1 MASEA
6 YQGRPSFLRR
16 PGSLAAGGWV
26 LAFLLAAALASALQL
41 GLFRTDIWPTTG
53 GWRLAGDFFSEAF
66 HPALRFVGEGTP
78 QGAWELPR
86 QALIAAGYTIIFAAA
101 AISLALLGGLGLGFL
116 GSSVWWD
123 QPGTPKGRLA
133 PAITA
138 SARLVMTLMRS
149 VHELVWAVLMLA
161 ALGRGELVAV
171 VAIAIP
177 YTGTL
182 GKIFSEMLDEA
193 PSDSASALRLSGAP
207 LASWYLFGLVPRAL
221 PDMLAYLF
229 YRFECALRSSAVLGF
244 FGFPTLGFYISAS
257 FENLYFAE
265 VWSYLYVLMALI
277 LLVDWWSGKLRQA
290 VLS

>member
-26 LAFLLAAALASALQL
+26 LSFLFAAALASALKL
-41 GLFRTDIWPTTG
+41 GLFRTDIWPTAG
-53 GWRLAGDFFSEAF
+53 GWRLAGEFFSSAL
-66 HPALRFVGEGTP
+66 HPALHFVGEGTP
-78 QGAWELPR
+78 QGTWDLPQ
-86 QALIAAGYTIIFAAA
+86 QALIAAGNTIVFAAA
-101 AISLALLGGLGLGFL
+101 AISLALVGGLILGFA

-123 QPGTPKGRLA
+123 QPDHSRARFGPVLT
-133 PAITA
+133 
-138 SARLVMTLMRS
+138 SAARTVMTLMRS

-171 VAIAIP
+171 IAIAIP

-193 PSDSASALRLSGAP
+193 PADSASALRLSGAP
-207 LASWYLFGLVPRAL
+207 LVSWYLFGLVPRAL

-244 FGFPTLGFYISAS
+244 FGFPTLGYYISAS
-257 FENLYFAE
+257 FENLYYAE
-265 VWSYLYVLMALI
+265 VWTYLYVLMALI

-290 VLS
+290 VLL

>member
-6 YQGRPSFLRR
+6 YQGRPSFLHR
-16 PGSLAAGGWV
+16 PGSLGAGGWV
-26 LAFLLAAALASALQL
+26 LAFLFAAALASALKL
-41 GLFRTDIWPTTG
+41 GLFRTDIWPTAG
-53 GWRLAGDFFSEAF
+53 GWRLAFDFFRDAL

-78 QGAWELPR
+78 QGAWDLPR
-86 QALIAAGYTIIFAAA
+86 QALIAAGNTVVFAAA
-101 AISLALLGGLGLGFL
+101 AISLALVGGLVLGFV
-116 GSSVWWD
+116 GSSAWWD
-123 QPGTPKGRLA
+123 QPGNSKSRVGPVLT
-133 PAITA
+133 
-138 SARLVMTLMRS
+138 SAARTLMTLMRS
-149 VHELVWAVLMLA
+149 IHELVWAVLMLA

-193 PSDSASALRLSGAP
+193 PGDSASALRLAGAP
-207 LASWYLFGLVPRAL
+207 LAGWYLFGLLPRVL

-244 FGFPTLGFYISAS
+244 FGFPTLGYYISAS
-257 FENLYFAE
+257 FENLYYAE
-265 VWSYLYVLMALI
+265 VWSYLYVLMGLI
-277 LLVDWWSGKLRQA
+277 LLVDWWSGKLRRA

>member
-6 YQGRPSFLRR
+6 YQGRPSLLRR

-26 LAFLLAAALASALQL
+26 LVLLAVFAIISALKL
-41 GLFRTDIWPTTG
+41 GLFRPDLWPTSG
-53 GWRLAGDFFSEAF
+53 GWRLAGDFFGQAW
-66 HPALRFVGEGTP
+66 HPALHFMGENSP
-78 QGAWELPR
+78 DHVWALPA
-86 QALIAAGYTIIFAAA
+86 QALKAAATTVKFAAA
-101 AISLALLGGLGLGFL
+101 AMSLALVGGLGLGFL

-123 QPGTPKGRLA
+123 QPGLSGRRVGPLV
-133 PAITA
+133 TV
-138 SARLVMTLMRS
+138 SARFLMTIMRS
-149 VHELVWAVLMLA
+149 IHELVWAVLLLA
-161 ALGRGELVAV
+161 ALGMGELVAV

-193 PSDSASALRLSGAP
+193 PGDAASALHLAGAP
-207 LASWYLFGLVPRAL
+207 LGSWFLFGLVPGAL
-221 PDMLAYLF
+221 PDMLAYTF

-244 FGFPTLGFYISAS
+244 FGFPTLGFFIGAS

-277 LLVDWWSGKLRQA
+277 LLADWWSGRLRRA